1 MLKWKRQIWVH
12 EVNTP
17 TALVNHAYNA
27 LVVIMMG
34 IGALTLSYMIIRH
47 WIVDSPIAVVAAVIS
62 GLLLTVFVL
71 PEFFTFRHVAHIE
84 FCQTDGQNTG
94 YCIGDEK
101 FSSLDDALAS
111 VEWKK
116 TA

>member
-1 MLKWKRQIWVH
+1 MKWKRQIWVH

-17 TALVNHAYNA
+17 TAMVNYVYNA
-27 LVVIMMG
+27 IVVIMIG
-34 IGALTLSYMIIRH
+34 IGAITLSLVIIRQ
-47 WIVDSPIAVVAAVIS
+47 WIVDSPVAIFAAIIS

-71 PEFFTFRHVAHIE
+71 PEFFTFRHVAHID
-84 FCQTDGQNTG
+84 CKTVDDQNTE
-94 YCIGDEK
+94 YSIGDEK